1 MDSIVRAFKGYPSQ
15 EKVVQEMLRSGISV
29 RNGIAYCNDIKLSDT
44 AIGVACGVDHRVVR
58 STLDRINSDPKL
70 RDTFS
75 RLSSIALYA
84 DIAQEI
90 GCTALDI
97 EPDNSRAPGI
107 LSDITKVIADRGLSV
122 RQAVVATRSGD
133 DQHLLIVIEGIVPP
147 ELIYMIRNCRGV
159 RTVALL

>member
-1 MDSIVRAFKGYPSQ
+1 MDSILRAFGGYPSQ
-15 EKVVQEMLRSGISV
+15 QKVVEELLRSGIRV
-29 RNGIAYCNDIKLSDT
+29 DKGVAYCNGIKLSDS
-44 AIGVACGVDHRVVR
+44 AIGVACGVDRRVVR